1 MRDHRALPAF
11 QHVHE
16 LVLAVHEA
24 AGQIPVGEGS
34 ALAARMESA
43 AHSAAAAIAR
53 ACAVPGE
60 QLASQLDEASR
71 RLREVGYYID
81 IAQRLGYLP
90 LDSAVELLE
99 RQTLTSMEVNAEV
112 NAMMPEIAPEDRGV
126 TVPIPRNGTEGSF
139 ETADL
144 AAEVLASLSGR

>member
-1 MRDHRALPAF
+1 MRNHRALPAF

-24 AGQIPVGEGS
+24 VCRIPHEEVPGGEAG

-60 QLASQLDEASR
+60 QFGGHLDEASR

-81 IAQRLGYLP
+81 IAQRMGYLP
-90 LDSAVELLE
+90 LGAAVELLE
-99 RQTLTSMEVNAEV
+99 RQTLAGVEVNALLYDEGGSRF
-112 NAMMPEIAPEDRGV
+112 PRG
-126 TVPIPRNGTEGSF
+126 GGLES
-139 ETADL
+139 TADL
-144 AAEVLASLSGR
+144 AAEVLATLSASSR

>member
-1 MRDHRALPAF
+1 MRDHRPLPAF
-11 QHVHE
+11 QHAHE

-24 AGQIPVGEGS
+24 VSKIPGGEAS

-60 QLASQLDEASR
+60 QFGGQLDEASR

-99 RQTLTSMEVNAEV
+99 RQTHTGMEV
-112 NAMMPEIAPEDRGV
+112 NAMMPEDGGAGMPTPANDTQEDA
-126 TVPIPRNGTEGSF
+126 
-139 ETADL
+139 ETSDL
-144 AAEVLASLSGR
+144 AAEVLASLSAR

>member
-1 MRDHRALPAF
+1 MRDHRPLPAF

-24 AGQIPVGEGS
+24 VGKIPGGEAS

-60 QLASQLDEASR
+60 QFGGQLDEASR

-81 IAQRLGYLP
+81 IAQRMGYLP
-90 LDSAVELLE
+90 LGPAVELLE
-99 RQTLTSMEVNAEV
+99 LQTLAGVEVNALFQGGGGTHIPGGGG
-112 NAMMPEIAPEDRGV
+112 PE
-126 TVPIPRNGTEGSF
+126 T
-139 ETADL
+139 TAEL
-144 AAEVLASLSGR
+144 AAEVLATLSVSSR

>member
-24 AGQIPVGEGS
+24 VDQLPGGEAG

-43 AHSAAAAIAR
+43 AHSAASAIAR

-60 QLASQLDEASR
+60 QLGGQLDEASR

-99 RQTLTSMEVNAEV
+99 RQTHTGMEVNAMIPEG
-112 NAMMPEIAPEDRGV
+112 MPMARSGAGD
-126 TVPIPRNGTEGSF
+126 S

-144 AAEVLASLSGR
+144 ATEVLATLSAR

>member
-1 MRDHRALPAF
+1 MRDHRTLPAF

-16 LVLAVHEA
+16 LVHAVHEA
-24 AGQIPVGEGS
+24 VGKVPGGEAS

-60 QLASQLDEASR
+60 QFGGQLDEASR

-99 RQTLTSMEVNAEV
+99 RQTHTGMEVSAMIPEGEGGSRMPTPANDAQADAE
-112 NAMMPEIAPEDRGV
+112 
-126 TVPIPRNGTEGSF
+126 TS
-139 ETADL
+139 DL
-144 AAEVLASLSGR
+144 AAEVLASLSAR

>member
-1 MRDHRALPAF
+1 MRDHRPLPAF

-24 AGQIPVGEGS
+24 VGKIPGGEAS

-60 QLASQLDEASR
+60 QFGGQLDEASR

-99 RQTLTSMEVNAEV
+99 RQTHTGMEV
-112 NAMMPEIAPEDRGV
+112 NAMMPEEGGAR
-126 TVPIPRNGTEGSF
+126 IPTPANANDAQDA
-139 ETADL
+139 ETSDL
-144 AAEVLASLSGR
+144 AAEVLASLSAR

>member
-1 MRDHRALPAF
+1 MKDHRALPAF

-24 AGQIPVGEGS
+24 IAQIPQGEGS

-43 AHSAAAAIAR
+43 THSAAAAIAR

-60 QLASQLDEASR
+60 QLGSQLDEASR

-99 RQTLTSMEVNAEV
+99 RQTLTSIEVNAEV
-112 NAMMPEIAPEDRGV
+112 NAMMPEIGPEDRGV
-126 TVPIPRNGTEGSF
+126 PVPRNGAEGNF
-139 ETADL
+139 DTADL
-144 AAEVLASLSGR
+144 ATEVLASLSAR

>member
-1 MRDHRALPAF
+1 MRDHRPLPAF

-24 AGQIPVGEGS
+24 VGKIPGGEAS

-60 QLASQLDEASR
+60 QFGGQLDEASR

-99 RQTLTSMEVNAEV
+99 RQTHTGMEVNAMIPEGEGGARIPTPA
-112 NAMMPEIAPEDRGV
+112 NANDAQEDA
-126 TVPIPRNGTEGSF
+126 
-139 ETADL
+139 ETSDL
-144 AAEVLASLSGR
+144 AAEVLASLSAR

>member
-24 AGQIPVGEGS
+24 VGRIPGGEAS

-43 AHSAAAAIAR
+43 AHAAAAAIAR

-60 QLASQLDEASR
+60 QLGGQLDEASR

-99 RQTLTSMEVNAEV
+99 RQTLTGMEV
-112 NAMMPEIAPEDRGV
+112 NAMMPEDHGV
-126 TVPIPRNGTEGSF
+126 TVPVPRHGGEEDS

-144 AAEVLASLSGR
+144 AAAVLASLSGR

>member
-1 MRDHRALPAF
+1 MRDHRPLPAF

-24 AGQIPVGEGS
+24 VGKIPGGEAS

-60 QLASQLDEASR
+60 QFGGQLDEASR

-99 RQTLTSMEVNAEV
+99 RQTHTGMEVNAMIPEGESGARIPTPA
-112 NAMMPEIAPEDRGV
+112 NANDAQEDA
-126 TVPIPRNGTEGSF
+126 
-139 ETADL
+139 ETSDL
-144 AAEVLASLSGR
+144 AAEVLASLSAR

>member
-1 MRDHRALPAF
+1 MRDHRPLPAF

-24 AGQIPVGEGS
+24 VGKIPGGEAS

-60 QLASQLDEASR
+60 QFGGQLDEASR
-71 RLREVGYYID
+71 RLREVGYYVD

-99 RQTLTSMEVNAEV
+99 RQTHTGMEV
-112 NAMMPEIAPEDRGV
+112 NAMMPEEGGARIPAPANANDAQEDA
-126 TVPIPRNGTEGSF
+126 

-144 AAEVLASLSGR
+144 AAEVLASLSAR

>member
-1 MRDHRALPAF
+1 MRDHRTLPAF

-24 AGQIPVGEGS
+24 VGKVPGGEAS

-53 ACAVPGE
+53 ACAVPAE
-60 QLASQLDEASR
+60 QLGGQLDEASR

-99 RQTLTSMEVNAEV
+99 RQTHAGMEVS
-112 NAMMPEIAPEDRGV
+112 AMSPEDGGGSARRPMPG
-126 TVPIPRNGTEGSF
+126 NGAQDSDTS
-139 ETADL
+139 DL
-144 AAEVLASLSGR
+144 AAAVLASLSAR